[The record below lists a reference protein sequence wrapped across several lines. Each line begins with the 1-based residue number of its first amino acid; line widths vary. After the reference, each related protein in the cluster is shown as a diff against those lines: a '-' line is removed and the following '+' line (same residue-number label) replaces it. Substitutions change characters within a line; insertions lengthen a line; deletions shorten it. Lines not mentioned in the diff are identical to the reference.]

1 MQPLNCNTTSI
12 YNKGFTLVELVTVI
26 IVLGIVS
33 VGISGF
39 IRSGMGIYSDVTE
52 RDQIISESRFI
63 VERLNREL
71 RTAVPNSA
79 RVSNS
84 GSGLSAIQCLE
95 FVPITWAT
103 YYTDLAILP
112 STSTS
117 ANVVQI
123 SDDSGR
129 FALNP
134 GTDFALVYPTSNN
147 DVYVTSDAL
156 EIKRQLITACSDDGA
171 NSDCTTGDSS
181 NNLAT
186 LTLAGAF
193 ADDSPAR
200 RLYIVREAVSYCVG
214 NKQIYRHTD
223 TINATQTVYS
233 SGGILMAENL
243 SNDLSEA
250 EQQVFRVIPPTLT
263 RNGLISLLLT
273 FDKNEEIVNFS
284 SEVHI
289 PNVP

>member
-1 MQPLNCNTTSI
+1 MQPLNCNFPGTNI
-12 YNKGFTLVELVTVI
+12 KGFTLVELVTVI

-39 IRSGMGIYSDVTE
+39 IRSGMGIYTDVTE
-52 RDQIISESRFI
+52 RDQILSESRFV

-79 RVSNS
+79 RVANN
-84 GSGLSAIQCLE
+84 GSDSIQCLE
-95 FVPITWAT
+95 FVPINWAT
-103 YYTDLAILP
+103 YYTELAILP
-112 STSTS
+112 STSTE

-123 SDDSGR
+123 SDDTGK
-129 FALNP
+129 FTLNP
-134 GTDFALVYPTSNN
+134 GSDFALVYPTSND
-147 DVYVTSDAL
+147 DVYETSDSL
-156 EIKRQLITACSDDGA
+156 EIKRQLITACTDDGA

-200 RLYIVREAVSYCVG
+200 RLYIVREAVSFCIRNNQV
-214 NKQIYRHTD
+214 YRHVD
-223 TINATQTVYS
+223 MINAAQTVYS
-233 SGGILMAENL
+233 TGGTLMAENL
-243 SNDLSEA
+243 INDLSDA

-263 RNGLISLLLT
+263 RNGLINLLLT
-273 FDKNEEIVNFS
+273 FEKNEEVVSYGN
-284 SEVHI
+284 EVHI

>member
-1 MQPLNCNTTSI
+1 MQPLNCNIPST

-39 IRSGMGIYSDVTE
+39 IRSGMGIYTDVTE
-52 RDQIISESRFI
+52 RDQILSESRFV

-103 YYTDLAILP
+103 YYTVLAISP

-123 SDDSGR
+123 SDDSGK
-129 FALNP
+129 FILNP
-134 GTDFALVYPTSNN
+134 GVDFALVYPLSNT
-147 DVYVTSDAL
+147 DVYDTSDSD

-200 RLYIVREAVSYCVG
+200 RLYIVREAVSYCVR

-223 TINATQTVYS
+223 TINAAQTIYS

-243 SNDLSEA
+243 SNDLSDA